1 MAGTNPSP
9 SEYIQ
14 HHLQN
19 LTYGNHPEHGW
30 SLAHSAQ
37 EAADMGF
44 WAIHLDTM
52 GWSIGLGLIFL
63 CLFRKVAKSATT
75 GVPSGLQN
83 LRTAAL
89 RWHHLR

>member
-63 CLFRKVAKSATT
+63 CLFLDV
-75 GVPSGLQN
+75 
-83 LRTAAL
+83 
-89 RWHHLR
+89 